1 MGNKDYKNPL
11 NSSKF
16 YVYQHKGNG
25 LGNFIMCTPTIIT
38 LHQHYKQRIAVQFF
52 DDYMYEI
59 YKDWDVIEATKKTPS
74 GRTKLFG
81 SNLINLKIPD
91 WQFIH
96 NTITKQQNI
105 YEKYPIPHT
114 YVPCF
119 NITENE
125 FPKDSYVVIIR
136 GCFKGSTWANKK
148 NPGDDIYKNIMK
160 HIPEKYKIVLVGNG
174 HDFKRDLSRMSE
186 WDRRVVVV
194 KDDIRK
200 AISLIGGAKFV
211 VSNDSGLYHVAGAL
225 NKDIFVI
232 WKQTPKEKNR
242 SPGVNCFFSK
252 EGNWKNDFNEWVK
265 TKI

>member
-1 MGNKDYKNPL
+1 
-11 NSSKF
+11 
-16 YVYQHKGNG
+16 
-25 LGNFIMCTPTIIT
+25 
-38 LHQHYKQRIAVQFF
+38 
-52 DDYMYEI
+52 
-59 YKDWDVIEATKKTPS
+59 
-74 GRTKLFG
+74 
-81 SNLINLKIPD
+81 
-91 WQFIH
+91 
-96 NTITKQQNI
+96 
-105 YEKYPIPHT
+105 
-114 YVPCF
+114 
-119 NITENE
+119 
-125 FPKDSYVVIIR
+125 
-136 GCFKGSTWANKK
+136 
-148 NPGDDIYKNIMK
+148 MK

-186 WDRRVVVV
+186 WDRRTVVV

-232 WKQTPKEKNR
+232 WKQTPMEKNR

>member
-1 MGNKDYKNPL
+1 MGNKNRS
-11 NSSKF
+11 NF
-16 YVYQHKGNG
+16 YVFQHKGNG

-38 LHQHYKQRIAVQFF
+38 LHQHYKQKITVHFS
-52 DDYMYEI
+52 DEYMYDLF
-59 YKDWDVIEATKKTPS
+59 KDWDVIEATTKTPS
-74 GRTKLFG
+74 GKTKLFG
-81 SNLINLKIPD
+81 SNLINQKIPD

-105 YEKYPIPHT
+105 YGQYPVPHT

-119 NITENE
+119 DITEKE
-125 FPKDSYVVIIR
+125 FPKDSYVVLIR
-136 GCFKGSTWANKK
+136 GCFKGSIWASKK
-148 NPGDDIYKNIMK
+148 NPGDDIYNYIMK
-160 HIPEKYKIVLVGNG
+160 NIPEKYKIVLVGNG
-174 HDFKRDLSRMSE
+174 HDFKRDLNRMSR
-186 WDRRVVVV
+186 WDPRTVVV

-200 AISLIGGAKFV
+200 AVSLICGAKFV
-211 VSNDSGLYHVAGAL
+211 VSNDTGLYHVAGAI